1 MEQIK
6 RRERDSILQSL
17 QAGLVP
23 RQGLHLI
30 QVGRKEEVRAVLKD
44 LERIEEGGAAFRIVT
59 GRFGCGKSFFLNLV
73 RSLGLQK
80 RMVVVQADITMGRR
94 LYATGG
100 QAQALY
106 SELMRNLAIKSKPD
120 GGGLRNLCEGWISS
134 IQHEVKSAGG
144 DDEEVKKRIYEDLR
158 DLQDHVGGFEFAEV
172 LAQYYEGHA
181 TGNDPQQGAALRW
194 LRAEYNTKTEA
205 SQELGVRRIITD
217 ENFYDSLKLMAA
229 FCMKAGYKGLLV
241 NLDELVVLSHRLP
254 NARARQTNYEAIL
267 SMLNDCLQGTV
278 QGLGFLLAGTDEFLE
293 DKRRGLYSY
302 EALRSRLAANQFV
315 AGDVRDFSGP
325 TLRLPSLSAEDLFV
339 LLRNIRNVHAS
350 GDESKYIVPD
360 EALMGVLH
368 KANETLG
375 AEFYKTPR
383 DIVRSFV
390 GLLSVLEQNPERTRD
405 EFVKDGFGQAPDAAQ
420 SVEEA
425 IERGEAPEVEG
436 GEAGSTEAPARERRR
451 SDSGAGSGGGAGD
464 DDLASFKL

>member
-1 MEQIK
+1 MESIK
-6 RRERDSILQSL
+6 RRERDAILQSL

-30 QVGRKEEVRAVLKD
+30 QVGRKDEVQAVLKD
-44 LERIEEGGAAFRIVT
+44 LERIEEGGSAFRIVV

-73 RSLGLQK
+73 RSLALQK
-80 RMVVVQADITMGRR
+80 RMVVAQADITMERR

-120 GGGLRNLCEGWISS
+120 GGGLRNLCEGWISG
-134 IQHEVKSAGG
+134 IQHEVKSGGG
-144 DDEEVKKRIYEDLR
+144 DDEEVKKRIYDDLK

-205 SQELGVRRIITD
+205 AQELGVRRIITD

-229 FCMKAGYKGLLV
+229 FCLKAGYKGLLV
-241 NLDELVVLSHRLP
+241 NLDELVVLSHRL
-254 NARARQTNYEAIL
+254 ASSRARQTNFEAIL
-267 SMLNDCLQGTV
+267 SILNDCLQGTV
-278 QGLGFLLAGTDEFLE
+278 EGLGFLLAGTDEFLE

-302 EALRSRLAANQFV
+302 EALRSRLATNQFAAENV
-315 AGDVRDFSGP
+315 KDFSGP
-325 TLRLPSLSAEDLFV
+325 TLRLPSLSAEDFFV

-350 GDESKYIVPD
+350 GDETKYIVPD

-390 GLLSVLEQNPERTRD
+390 GLLSVLEQNPERSWD

-425 IERGEAPEVEG
+425 IERGEETDVAGTGEGEG
-436 GEAGSTEAPARERRR
+436 GKAGE
-451 SDSGAGSGGGAGD
+451 D